1 MANATGI
8 ENVWLGRFKRADG
21 SLLQGASLRDLVA
34 LKDATTA
41 ERTSGHIAAS
51 VTAAEGIHA
60 PFDREIVATEGRK
73 RVQAVADALKLQSKD
88 FVEAAKA
95 LGITKLTLADPAKE

>member
-1 MANATGI
+1 
-8 ENVWLGRFKRADG
+8 
-21 SLLQGASLRDLVA
+21 

-51 VTAAEGIHA
+51 VKAAEAIHA
-60 PFDREIVATEGRK
+60 PFDREIVDAEGRK

-88 FVEAAKA
+88 FLDAAKA
-95 LGITKLTLADPAKE
+95 VGITKLTLVDPAKE